1 MALQL
6 PVGRKRV
13 VFDRDGKRF
22 AFRRGLPGDNQ
33 TLGRL
38 TKPTVL
44 FLSMAAVAD
53 HPELARIHHVIT
65 RHIQFAQFS
74 DVDRS
79 DRMGLVQDALSNPEM
94 AARVQ
99 ALISEADLGIMELT
113 VETEELDPK
122 FREML
127 LRVLK
132 SLKDGRDDDEPELPD
147 EEEFL
152 REHSRT
158 IQFGHSAVNGV
169 KHLPMQ
175 VESAG
180 TIAWLALAVPAMRAL
195 RYGATLLVDEID
207 PSLHPKLTAAL
218 VDMFSGAKSKAGTRA
233 QLIFTSHDT
242 SLLGAVN
249 GTTLGRDSIWF
260 TEKKPDGH
268 SELYSL
274 AEFTPRK
281 ADNIERRYLQGRY
294 GAVPMVSGEAIVDT
308 ALRELERT
316 SGA

>member
-1 MALQL
+1 M
-6 PVGRKRV
+6 R
-13 VFDRDGKRF
+13 
-22 AFRRGLPGDNQ
+22 
-33 TLGRL
+33 
-38 TKPTVL
+38 
-44 FLSMAAVAD
+44 
-53 HPELARIHHVIT
+53 
-65 RHIQFAQFS
+65 
-74 DVDRS
+74 
-79 DRMGLVQDALSNPEM
+79 LVQDTLSDPEM
-94 AARVQ
+94 AARVE
-99 ALISEADLGIMELT
+99 ALISEADLGITELT

-132 SLKDGRDDDEPELPD
+132 SLKEDRGDDEPGLPD

-158 IQFGHSAVNGV
+158 IRFGHSAVNGV
-169 KHLPMQ
+169 KHLPMH

-195 RYGATLLVDEID
+195 GYGATLLVDEID
-207 PSLHPKLTAAL
+207 SSLHPKLTAAL
-218 VDMFSGAKSKAGTRA
+218 VDMFSEAKSKAGTRA

-308 ALRELERT
+308 ALRELERS